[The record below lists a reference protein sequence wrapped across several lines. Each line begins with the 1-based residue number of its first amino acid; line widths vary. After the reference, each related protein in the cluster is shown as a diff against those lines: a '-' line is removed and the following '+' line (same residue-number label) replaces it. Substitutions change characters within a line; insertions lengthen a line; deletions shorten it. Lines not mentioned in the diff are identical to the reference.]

1 MGSRQ
6 KGKTHLALKTNLHCW
21 IVMLYLLDV
30 KIFTFRLEPTII
42 IPTVASLRLEYLEEL
57 LCRRYTELG

>member
-6 KGKTHLALKTNLHCW
+6 KGKTHLALKTNLPCW

-30 KIFTFRLEPTII
+30 KIFTFRLGSIFI
-42 IPTVASLRLEYLEEL
+42 IPTVASPRLEYLEEL
-57 LCRRYTELG
+57 PCRRYTELG